1 MMFLDANIL
10 SAINSNILVAIC
22 SAVVSIITAYIM
34 IRERVLK
41 TEMKINAMTDYI
53 DRKND
58 IINNNIVNTRDQMD
72 KNIES
77 KNALVQQGVNSLRED
92 ISDFKE
98 LNIRTTETLNQNTI
112 AIRELKAVLDLLK
125 DQLGVKAINR
135 LKKTSAD

>member
-1 MMFLDANIL
+1 MFLDANIL

-58 IINNNIVNTRDQMD
+58 LINNNIVNTRDQMD

>member
-58 IINNNIVNTRDQMD
+58 LINNNIVNTRDQMD